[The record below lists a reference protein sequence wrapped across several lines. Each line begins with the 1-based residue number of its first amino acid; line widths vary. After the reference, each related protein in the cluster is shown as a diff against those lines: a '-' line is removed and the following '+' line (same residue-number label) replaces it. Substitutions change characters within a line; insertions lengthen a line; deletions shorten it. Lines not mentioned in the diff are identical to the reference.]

1 MSQATNRSSDH
12 RGGMLKSLETVGISI
27 LYVLYVVVSSAFGA
41 VLFLFYEMFRDPRCR
56 RLHHDRRIPGS
67 AAGAMVADALWAVLA
82 YVLADF
88 LRCALWMKTSWP
100 EVVPD
105 YGSTIAV
112 HLKMLVVVAICWPI
126 ILYCLGWYRLRWRP
140 LHWRIL
146 RTIAALAILGLV
158 MSAAS
163 VLLMRL
169 IYPRLQIAFMMVAL
183 PTLTSILRSIGD
195 VVRRV
200 RSGAESDAP
209 KDWY

>member
-12 RGGMLKSLETVGISI
+12 RSGMLKSLGTAGISV
-27 LYVLYVVVSSAFGA
+27 LYVLYMIVSTVFGA

-56 RLHHDRRIPGS
+56 RLHRDRHISGS

-82 YVLADF
+82 YVLADY

-105 YGSTIAV
+105 YGSTIVV
-112 HLKMLVVVAICWPI
+112 HIKMLAVVAISWPI

-140 LHWRIL
+140 LRWRIL
-146 RTIAALAILGLV
+146 RTIAGLAILGLV
-158 MSAAS
+158 MSAAA

-169 IYPRLQIAFMMVAL
+169 IYPRYQIAFLIVSL
-183 PTLTSILRSIGD
+183 PALTSILRSIAD

-200 RSGAESDAP
+200 RSGAESDTP
-209 KDWY
+209 KDWC